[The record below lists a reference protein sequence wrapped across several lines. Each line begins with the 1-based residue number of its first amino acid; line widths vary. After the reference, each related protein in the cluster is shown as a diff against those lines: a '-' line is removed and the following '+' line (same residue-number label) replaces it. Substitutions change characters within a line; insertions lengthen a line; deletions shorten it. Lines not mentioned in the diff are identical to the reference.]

1 MKTYQILPP
10 SLTYFCFNHIPRL
23 ALRHKS
29 LAVSAQDNLLRNL
42 QWRLETGRGEEYNQ
56 LNLNWFITF
65 KLKSISDGQTDD
77 SDIITTRSQWDILIL
92 IDNDDITY

>member
-1 MKTYQILPP
+1 M
-10 SLTYFCFNHIPRL
+10 
-23 ALRHKS
+23 
-29 LAVSAQDNLLRNL
+29 
-42 QWRLETGRGEEYNQ
+42 ETGDWRQRERVREEYNQ

-65 KLKSISDGQTDD
+65 KLKSISDGQTDN